1 MKKSIQIFLLLVTG
15 NSIAQSSGLS
25 VADSLFS
32 LGNYREAI
40 NEYAKDNG
48 ANSNLQ
54 IARAYNAIGNYDKAI
69 IQYESIIAEYPAL
82 ELPRF
87 ELGKLLLK
95 TNKTQDA
102 VYQFYDLIQEGS
114 SNPEYYYYMGT
125 SLVELDS
132 FKEGIQFL
140 KTAYNLDN
148 EHLRSIFQLGKY
160 YVGQQEKDSTLL
172 YVDKGLDFYPND
184 VSLINLKALALFNN
198 DEYQKASILFE
209 RLLEL
214 GEGKP
219 YIFEKLGQCYY
230 GLREFEKAK
239 QAYNLLLIFDEFV
252 PTAYNGLGSVYW
264 NEKKLD
270 SAAISFKQAIKA
282 KKPNLAG
289 EYAALA
295 GLAREQNDLN
305 EALKYYKLTF
315 AEDES
320 NYRVYYQICAMVD
333 QLYEDPEIKLE
344 QYTSF
349 LEKFGD
355 KKGYFSEFAA
365 KRVSELKEE
374 IHFASE

>member
-25 VADSLFS
+25 VADSLYA
-32 LGNYREAI
+32 LGNYTGAI
-40 NEYAKDNG
+40 NEYAKDNR

-69 IQYESIIAEYPAL
+69 IQYEDVIANNPSF

-95 TNKTQDA
+95 TNKTQEA

-114 SNPEYYYYMGT
+114 RNPEYYYYMGT
-125 SLVELDS
+125 TMIELDS

-160 YVGQQEKDSTLL
+160 YVGQQEKDSVLL

-184 VSLINLKALALFNN
+184 VSLINLKALAMFNN
-198 DEYQKASILFE
+198 DEYEKARILFE
-209 RLLEL
+209 KLLDL

-219 YIFEKLGQCYY
+219 YIYEKLGQCYY
-230 GLREFEKAK
+230 RLWEFEKAK
-239 QAYNLLLIFDEFV
+239 DAYNVLLNFDESI

-264 NEKKLD
+264 KEQKLD
-270 SAAISFKQAIKA
+270 SAALFFKKAIKA
-282 KKPNLAG
+282 KKPVLAG
-289 EYAALA
+289 EYFALA
-295 GLAREQNDLN
+295 GLAREQNDLKA
-305 EALKYYKLTF
+305 ALNYYQLAF
-315 AEDES
+315 EEDDT
-320 NYRVYYQICAMVD
+320 NYMVYYQICTLVD
-333 QLYEDPEIKLE
+333 QLYEDPKVKLN
-344 QYTSF
+344 QYSSF

-355 KKGYFSEFAA
+355 KKPYFSDVVA
-365 KRVSELKEE
+365 KRISELKEE
-374 IHFASE
+374 MHFASE